1 VTNPLRGTPLRIRLV
16 AAVVL
21 LVAGGLTASAA
32 VATAALHSYLL
43 QRLDNQLVSTPVPHD
58 VCTDFGHGPRPGPQ
72 DPATSLE
79 SKFYV
84 AHYERDGGPACTQD
98 STGDTD
104 GPDLG
109 TLTSARADHLSRHPF
124 TAKSLGGGGDSWRT
138 VVTVLPG
145 GNVQVV
151 ASSLSDINH
160 TVGRLVLLEVAV
172 GVVVLV
178 LLAGAGYVVI
188 ERSLKPLV
196 EVEQTAAA
204 IASGDLSQRV
214 PDRDPRTEVGRLAR
228 ALNSMLAQIEHAF
241 VRQRESEQSARDSEE
256 RMRRFVA
263 DASHELRTPLT
274 SIRGFAELYRQG
286 AVRDSRELSRVMGRV
301 EDEARRMGMLVDDLL
316 LLARLDQ
323 ERPLVFAPVDL
334 LTVAADAVHDA
345 QAIAPDRDVQLE
357 VIEAPPVVAGDEARL
372 RQVLHNLVSNA
383 LTHTPDGTPITVRL
397 GGDSSHAV
405 IEVVDHGRGLTE
417 QARDRV
423 FERFYRVDASRTR
436 DHGGSGLGLS
446 IVAALVAAHGGTV
459 RAEDTPGGGA
469 TFRIELPMS
478 TRLPAV

>member
-1 VTNPLRGTPLRIRLV
+1 VKNPVRGMPLRIRLI

-21 LVAGGLTASAA
+21 LVAGGLAASGA
-32 VATAALHSYLL
+32 VATTALHSYLL
-43 QRLDNQLVSTPVPHD
+43 QRLDSQLASTQVPHD

-72 DPATSLE
+72 DPTTSLE

-84 AHYERDGGPACTQD
+84 AHYERDGGPACTQAPNA
-98 STGDTD
+98 TA

-109 TLTSARADHLSRHPF
+109 TLTAARADELSRHPF
-124 TAKSLGGGGDSWRT
+124 TAKSVGDGGDTWRT

-145 GNVQVV
+145 GDIQVV
-151 ASSLSDINH
+151 ASSLSDIDH
-160 TVGRLVLLEVAV
+160 TVSRLIVLEVMV

-178 LLAGAGYVVI
+178 LLAGAGYIVI

-241 VRQRESEQSARDSEE
+241 ARQHESEQAARMSEE

-286 AVRDSRELSRVMGRV
+286 AVGNSREVARVMGRV
-301 EDEARRMGMLVDDLL
+301 EDEAQRMGLLVDDLL

-345 QAIAPDRDVQLE
+345 QAVAPGRDVRLD
-357 VIEAPPVVAGDEARL
+357 VVDAPPVIAGDEARL
-372 RQVLHNLVSNA
+372 RQVVHNLVTNA
-383 LTHTPDGTPITVRL
+383 LAHTPAGTPITVRL
-397 GGDSSHAV
+397 SSDDGRAI
-405 IEVVDHGRGLTE
+405 IEVIDHGTGLTAE
-417 QARDRV
+417 ARDRV
-423 FERFYRVDASRTR
+423 FERFYRVDTSRTR
-436 DHGGSGLGLS
+436 DQGGSGLGLS
-446 IVAALVAAHGGTV
+446 IVAALVAAHGGSV
-459 RAEDTPGGGA
+459 RVDDTPGGGA
-469 TFRIELPMS
+469 TFRVELPMS
-478 TRLPAV
+478 LT